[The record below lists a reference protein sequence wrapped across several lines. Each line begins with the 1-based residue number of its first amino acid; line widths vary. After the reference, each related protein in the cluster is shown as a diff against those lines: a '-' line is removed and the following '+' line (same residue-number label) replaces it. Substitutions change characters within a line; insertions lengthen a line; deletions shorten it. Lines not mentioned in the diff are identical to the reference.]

1 MPLFFFPKNSKSND
15 PGKVSQKRSNKKN
28 REPTEKKKKTCGENC
43 SCHSTVRLRRS
54 PKHTLRHQPA
64 WQSLYHGEGA
74 NFKRPTLSHAAIGFG
89 FSWFSFCP
97 IHCGWKLV
105 AKVVKIWNISL
116 IYSVPTNFDHF
127 PSKFSPTVPVIL
139 SLPLSCWTFPVVV
152 VIAGKAKVFL
162 LLQAKKNQV
171 KKCHHLFVPHKFF
184 RGLQRKR
191 RKNQPER
198 AGKSN
203 QCILMR
209 TLRAAASAPGLI
221 AIDGLVPSFGR
232 RGQKLYYTGNLGRFG
247 QKSKW
252 LPSLCRARHAKQ
264 CNTIGNY
271 SFIRVLRATKKS

>member
-1 MPLFFFPKNSKSND
+1 MPLFFLPKNSKSND

-184 RGLQRKR
+184 LGLQRKK
-191 RKNQPER
+191 RKKSTWKSRKIKPMYTYEDIESSSIR
-198 AGKSN
+198 TRFDCHWWLSAKIWSSRGKVVLHGKSW
-203 QCILMR
+203 QV
-209 TLRAAASAPGLI
+209 RAEIQVTSKF
-221 AIDGLVPSFGR
+221 VP
-232 RGQKLYYTGNLGRFG
+232 
-247 QKSKW
+247 
-252 LPSLCRARHAKQ
+252 C
-264 CNTIGNY
+264 
-271 SFIRVLRATKKS
+271 ATRQAVQYDWEL